1 MKNID
6 YIEHENIRAIQH
18 AKRRRVHRISRVPAA
33 MAACLLLLALL
44 CGMHAAAQHTDKNS
58 NQISGNAISSQD
70 IHTTLLTGSS
80 WSNKMTTSTGGLS
93 EAVTTDKLNIRSG
106 PGTQYRVICT
116 VPCNTKLTLMGK
128 SNTDRT
134 WVQVKTS
141 KGKTGW
147 CCRQYLS
154 TDASA
159 SNETAISEGD
169 SSAAV
174 AISKLNLRSGPSTK
188 YAIVCTVPSHTR
200 LTMTGTSNTDGT
212 WVQVEA
218 SNGKSG
224 WCCQP
229 YLQSDTLDAAATNE
243 LIQAAYPLSIKV
255 SLDDQ
260 KVTVLDAK
268 GLAIKTFTCSSGQA
282 GSETPTGTFSVSGR
296 GISFYNSELGEGA
309 YYWTSFYGDY
319 LFHSIPF
326 DHYYEIEQNEA
337 AKLGTPASHGCIRLS
352 IDDAKWI
359 YDHIQDGT
367 KVIIR

>member
-1 MKNID
+1 MKNTD
-6 YIEHENIRAIQH
+6 YIEHENFRTIQH
-18 AKRRRVHRISRVPAA
+18 TKRRRARRIPRVLAA
-33 MAACLLLLALL
+33 MACILLLALL
-44 CGMHAAAQHTDKNS
+44 CGMHAAAQDTYKNRS
-58 NQISGNAISSQD
+58 QASDNEISSQD
-70 IHTTLLTGSS
+70 IHPTLLTESS
-80 WSNKMTTSTGGLS
+80 WSNKMTTSTGDLS

-116 VPCNTKLTLMGK
+116 VPCNTKLILTGK
-128 SNTDRT
+128 SNTGGT
-134 WVQVKTS
+134 WVQVKMFE
-141 KGKTGW
+141 GKVGW

-154 TDASA
+154 ADASE
-159 SNETAISEGD
+159 SDETAIPEGV

-200 LTMTGTSNTDGT
+200 LTLTGKSNTDGT

-218 SNGKSG
+218 LNGKSG

-229 YLQSDTLDAAATNE
+229 YLQSDALDTAATNE
-243 LIQAAYPLSIKV
+243 LTQAAYPLSIKV

-282 GSETPTGTFSVSGR
+282 GSETPTGTFSVLGR
-296 GISFYNSELGEGA
+296 GISFYNSGLGEGA
-309 YYWTSFYGDY
+309 YYWTRFYGDY

-326 DHYYEIEQNEA
+326 DQHYEIEQNEA
-337 AKLGTPASHGCIRLS
+337 VKLGTPASHGCIRLS

-359 YDHIQDGT
+359 YDHISDGT
-367 KVIIR
+367 KVVIQ

>member
-1 MKNID
+1 MKNLD

-18 AKRRRVHRISRVPAA
+18 TKRRRARRIPRVPAA
-33 MAACLLLLALL
+33 VACLLFLALL
-44 CGMHAAAQHTDKNS
+44 CGMHATAQHTDQNR
-58 NQISGNAISSQD
+58 NQASGNEISSQD
-70 IHTTLLTGSS
+70 IHPTLLAGSS
-80 WSNKMTTSTGGLS
+80 WSNKMATSTGDLL

-106 PGTQYRVICT
+106 PGTQYGVICA
-116 VPCNTKLTLMGK
+116 VPCNTKLTLTGK
-128 SNTDRT
+128 SNADGT

-141 KGKTGW
+141 EGKTGW
-147 CCRQYLS
+147 CCRQYLTMDTS
-154 TDASA
+154 GSGK
-159 SNETAISEGD
+159 TAIPEGN
-169 SSAAV
+169 STTAV

-188 YAIVCTVPSHTR
+188 YAIVCTVPSYTR
-200 LTMTGTSNTDGT
+200 LTLTGKSNTDGT
-212 WVQVEA
+212 WVQVKTSE
-218 SNGKSG
+218 GKTG

-229 YLQSDTLDAAATNE
+229 YLQSDALDAAAINGLT
-243 LIQAAYPLSIKV
+243 QAAYPLSIKV

-326 DHYYEIEQNEA
+326 DQHYEIKQNEA

-352 IDDAKWI
+352 IDNAKWI
-359 YDHIQDGT
+359 YDHIQNGT
-367 KVIIR
+367 KVMIQ